1 MYHLTKSIDLASILM
16 PYLTHLLSDAK
27 RVKLEMGWYL
37 LMPRNLQKY
46 HQGGAKGLKKVAAN
60 GLKKAN

>member
-1 MYHLTKSIDLASILM
+1 M